1 MRTLI
6 VDLARAVGSGAHM
19 IALERTHNG
28 PFHVCVDGAP
38 PLSEAR
44 KVRPVTLAEFADV
57 PRLYEAM
64 GEAEQV
70 LKLSKSLSK
79 SSRQCKLSYSLT
91 CLRRCSR
98 LSRRSATMATT
109 TAHPR
114 GTMEEST

>member
-1 MRTLI
+1 
-6 VDLARAVGSGAHM
+6 M

-44 KVRPVTLAEFADV
+44 KVRPVTFAEFADV

-70 LKLSKSLSK
+70 LKLSK
-79 SSRQCKLSYSLT
+79 
-91 CLRRCSR
+91 
-98 LSRRSATMATT
+98 
-109 TAHPR
+109 
-114 GTMEEST
+114 